1 MEGIRMR
8 TTLDRPEAK
17 LATLTLLAL
26 LAVGCTKTFVI
37 RPVPPPGEPYPAA
50 TGTEPHSLGI
60 SDARGD
66 AGKSFSKGTIRVDFE
81 GMDDQ
86 IAYLA
91 DNVVAVLNAEG
102 IKVVQDKSGNADV
115 KLKVLTYRMRNLR
128 SNGFSPYHTFTT
140 FSAELAGDPPRRIT
154 AYFKNS
160 KTPVWAFREIER
172 PCYQIALE
180 VVVKEIAA
188 KLNARVYGRVASTAT
203 VERIAASIP
212 SGDSDSASEQYLKVL
227 ELGYTNNPAAI
238 PILVRLTNR
247 GETLM
252 RASAISALGILGA
265 TDQLPLLKT
274 LYANGADELTKS
286 MALKSIGDLD
296 TPEAHDFLNGVKQS
310 KDYQK
315 EDTIREVVD
324 LYP

>member
-1 MEGIRMR
+1 MR
-8 TTLDRPEAK
+8 TTIDGIPAR
-17 LATLTLLAL
+17 LATLAFLSLLVA
-26 LAVGCTKTFVI
+26 GCTKTFVI
-37 RPVPPPGEPYPAA
+37 RPVPLPGEPYPTA
-50 TGTEPHSLGI
+50 TATEPRSLGF

-66 AGKSFSKGTIRVDFE
+66 AGKSFSKGTLRVDFE

-91 DNVVAVLNAEG
+91 ENVVAVLNAEG
-102 IKVVQDKSGNADV
+102 IKVVTDKSGDADV

-128 SNGFSPYHTFTT
+128 TSGFSPYHTFTT
-140 FSAELAGDPPRRIT
+140 FSAELAGDAPRRIT

-180 VVVKEIAA
+180 VVVKEIEA
-188 KLNARVYGRVASTAT
+188 KLNARVFGRVASTAT

-212 SGDSDSASEQYLKVL
+212 SGSADAASEQYLKVL
-227 ELGYTNNPAAI
+227 ELGYTNSPAAI
-238 PILVRLTNR
+238 PVLIRLTGR
-247 GETLM
+247 EETLM
-252 RASAISALGILGA
+252 RASAISALGMLGA

-274 LYANGADELTKS
+274 LYASGDGVVKS

-296 TPEAHDFLNGVKQS
+296 TPEANDFLRGVKQS
-310 KDYQK
+310 RDYKD
-315 EDTIREVVD
+315 DTIREVPD
-324 LYP
+324 LYQ